1 MEQWGIPQC
10 AGSIDGSH
18 IPIRPP
24 AMSHTCY
31 YNRKGWYSVILQAI
45 VDHDSLFTDIYIGW
59 PGSVHDARVLAN
71 SSVYEKIEKGE
82 LLCGLTK
89 DGIRPFIVG
98 DSAYPLRPWLMKPFL
113 HSRSLTSQQ
122 ILYNYRMCRGRV
134 VVELAF
140 GRLKARWR
148 RLSKQND
155 MLVENVPTVV
165 GACCV
170 LHNICQIHG
179 DAFNNEWLKDMSHTG
194 NIINDDNT
202 GGRGGESMR
211 ESLVQF
217 FSSNAT
223 M

>member
-1 MEQWGIPQC
+1 M
-10 AGSIDGSH
+10 
-18 IPIRPP
+18 
-24 AMSHTCY
+24 
-31 YNRKGWYSVILQAI
+31 
-45 VDHDSLFTDIYIGW
+45 
-59 PGSVHDARVLAN
+59 HDARVLAN

-122 ILYNYRMCRGRV
+122 KLYNYRMCRGRV

-179 DAFNNEWLKDMSHTG
+179 DAFNNEWLRDMSHTG
-194 NIINDDNT
+194 NISNDDNT

>member
-1 MEQWGIPQC
+1 
-10 AGSIDGSH
+10 
-18 IPIRPP
+18 
-24 AMSHTCY
+24 MSHTCY

-45 VDHDSLFTDIYIGW
+45 VNHDYLFTDIYIGW
-59 PGSVHDARVLAN
+59 PGSVHAARVLAN
-71 SSVYEKIEKGE
+71 SSAYEKIEKGE

-98 DSAYPLRPWLMKPFL
+98 DSAYPLRPWLMKPFP

-122 ILYNYRMCRGRV
+122 KLYNYRMCRGRV

-140 GRLKARWR
+140 GRLKACWR

-155 MLVENVPTVV
+155 MFVENVPTVV

-179 DAFNNEWLKDMSHTG
+179 DAFNNEWLRGMSHTG
-194 NIINDDNT
+194 NISGNDDNT
-202 GGRGGESMR
+202 GGRGGESMQ